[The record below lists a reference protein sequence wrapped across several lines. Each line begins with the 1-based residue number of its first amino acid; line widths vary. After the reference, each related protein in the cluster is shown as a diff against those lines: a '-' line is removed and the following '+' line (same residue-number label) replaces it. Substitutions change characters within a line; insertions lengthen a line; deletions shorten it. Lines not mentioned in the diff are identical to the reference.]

1 MKVLSV
7 LFVLLMLGTIAVAQS
22 ADVRVV
28 GVDAR
33 LEDRNLI
40 IEVIAIN
47 TGTAAHELN
56 IATHYFGESDNRNEI
71 VPPDSTKK
79 FTYTIHNVRSG
90 TVTMAIEGG
99 VSKFIEISI
108 PNSTDNQAL
117 RVTEITREDVFIAQQ
132 GVQQQ
137 SSLFSTLSNPYF
149 LGAIIGA
156 IVLLLILIKAF
167 MLKSKG
173 EKQMERNAELLE
185 AADQANKGKR
195 VQRKKVHM
203 D

>member
-1 MKVLSV
+1 MRLELVLVIILLLSIS
-7 LFVLLMLGTIAVAQS
+7 LFAQS
-22 ADVRVV
+22 SEVKIV

-40 IEVIAIN
+40 IEVLAIN
-47 TGTAAHELN
+47 TGTRAQELD
-56 IATHYFGESDNRNEI
+56 IATHYFDSTDNRIEV

-79 FTYTIHNVRSG
+79 FTYTIHNTRSG

-99 VSKFIEISI
+99 ISKFIEIAV

-117 RVTEITREDVFIAQQ
+117 RVTEITREDAFIIQEGIQ
-132 GVQQQ
+132 EQ
-137 SSLFSTLSNPYF
+137 SPLFSVLVNPYY
-149 LGAIIGA
+149 LGAIVGA
-156 IVLLLILIKAF
+156 IVLAIILVRAF
-167 MLKSKG
+167 ILKSKS

-185 AADQANKGKR
+185 AADQASKGKNIK
-195 VQRKKVHM
+195 RKKIHM